1 MPATALRVSNEAE
14 DRRVLTFPRCPTAE
28 RIAAARTLDA
38 CERRELDRL
47 RWLALRAQLAP
58 RSDLERAC
66 YLLAGTRDVSL
77 ERYASVFFHGL
88 SATSTS
94 DMTFYR
100 PGAVAVSDDE
110 CWLLRLI
117 AAYRS
122 GDQRAAAALVAWR
135 IAPQSR
141 RWMRFVSHGLVQAL
155 DA

>member
-1 MPATALRVSNEAE
+1 MPATALKASNEAQ
-14 DRRVLTFPRCPTAE
+14 DRRVLAFPRCPTAE

-38 CERRELDRL
+38 SERRELDRL

-110 CWLLRLI
+110 CWLLRLV
-117 AAYRS
+117 AAHRQ
-122 GDQRAAAALVAWR
+122 GEDAAAGALVAWR
-135 IAPQSR
+135 VTPRSR
-141 RWMRFVSHGLVQAL
+141 RWMRFLAHGLVRAL